1 MIELKKASR
10 EQRVIVPG
18 MQRHP
23 QLCGEKCPG
32 AAGAR
37 SEPLVEL
44 RGGRAETGGGKMGSL
59 RTPPHPPAYRA
70 DGQDSGKTS
79 KLRV

>member
-1 MIELKKASR
+1 MLELKKDSR

-23 QLCGEKCPG
+23 QLCGQKCPG

-37 SEPLVEL
+37 SEPRVEL
-44 RGGRAETGGGKMGSL
+44 RGGGAGMGGGKMGF
-59 RTPPHPPAYRA
+59 TPPSPPPAYRA
-70 DGQDSGKTS
+70 NGQDSGNIS